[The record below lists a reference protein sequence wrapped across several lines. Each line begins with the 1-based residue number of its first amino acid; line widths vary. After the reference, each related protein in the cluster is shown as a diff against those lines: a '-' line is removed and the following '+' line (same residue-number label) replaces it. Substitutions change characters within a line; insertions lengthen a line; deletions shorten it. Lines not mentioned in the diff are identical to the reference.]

1 MAKKELII
9 HPRGAGK
16 TTKMKEAEVPESIMA
31 GILPLCKQLREVK
44 DQKEKLATETK
55 KLNEKEDYLEQMLTT
70 KIVAEGLDLV
80 RTIYG
85 TASISKD
92 VEYPSVK
99 GEDWDKLFN
108 WIAKHKRFE
117 LLSHS
122 LKTAAWAEAKDAG
135 EVIPFV
141 DIFKKDK
148 LSFRR
153 TPSKGTAAT
162 A

>member
-1 MAKKELII
+1 MAKKAAAKE
-9 HPRGAGK
+9 
-16 TTKMKEAEVPESIMA
+16 KEAEIPKSIMA

-44 DQKEKLATETK
+44 DQKEKLAAETK

-70 KIVAEGLDLV
+70 KITAEGLDLV

-85 TASISKD
+85 TASISKN

-99 GEDWDKLFN
+99 GENWDKLFH
-108 WIAKHKRFE
+108 WISENERYE
-117 LLSHS
+117 LLPHS
-122 LKTAAWAEAKDAG
+122 IKTAAWSEAKEAG
-135 EVIPFV
+135 EVIPFI
-141 DIFKKDK
+141 DTFKKDK

-153 TPSKGTAAT
+153 TPSKGTAAK